1 MGHPTSS
8 SARLRRYRLAALLAG
23 LACFTPPVAGAE
35 GDIQTAFQHVAEAF
49 RAGSSAAI
57 GPILPQRG
65 KIRVDLPNLATDSS
79 GFLSASQFRY
89 MLDDIL
95 HRHQVVSFTFDPLAG
110 PPRKEGT
117 TAGAQLKI
125 RTRDQEI
132 LHLTLQLVFVGTSEG
147 WVLREFRERAR
158 ARP

>member
-1 MGHPTSS
+1 MDHPAITL
-8 SARLRRYRLAALLAG
+8 ARLRRHRLAIFFAG
-23 LACFTPPVAGAE
+23 LACLPSLVAGAAR
-35 GDIQTAFQHVAEAF
+35 DMQASLQRVTNVFQ
-49 RAGSSAAI
+49 AGNSDEI

-65 KIRVDLPNLATDSS
+65 KIRVDMPNLAEASS

-95 HRHQVVSFTFDPLAG
+95 HRHHVVSFTFDPLDE

-117 TAGAQLKI
+117 IVGAQLKI
-125 RTRDQEI
+125 STEDQGI
-132 LHLTLQLVFVGTSEG
+132 LHLALQLVFVETGEG
-147 WVLREFRERAR
+147 WVLREFRERTR